1 MHSAQLTSAPT
12 TTASAPTP
20 ARMPTIAVP
29 REEASDG
36 AQEPSFAASAPGGGV
51 AAGLLRA
58 SQVVAGRAGKVN
70 TCEGMA
76 RAMDRA
82 AQAHVR
88 LCVLDISVSVK
99 GVVPCGGGGALCFG
113 CRVQLFLRCHMWAL
127 VHDVDCCC
135 EG

>member
-29 REEASDG
+29 LEEASDG
-36 AQEPSFAASAPGGGV
+36 AQEPSFAAPAPGGGV

-76 RAMDRA
+76 RAMDQSVVASQSMLHTMRPAVQQTGITGCVTVCAREYVCINGGRRA
-82 AQAHVR
+82 R
-88 LCVLDISVSVK
+88 GSE
-99 GVVPCGGGGALCFG
+99 VPTSRA
-113 CRVQLFLRCHMWAL
+113 
-127 VHDVDCCC
+127 
-135 EG
+135 